1 MMAASFL
8 PNNKQKTHNQHNQL
22 TQDHHLP
29 PPSNNMSESEFYNF
43 TPTDIEGHPFPFKNL
58 KGKVVLIVNTASR
71 CGFTKQYKEL
81 QQLYSNYSDQGLEII
96 AFPCNQF
103 GGQEPGT
110 NDEIVEFCTSKYD
123 VQFPIMEKCDVNGV
137 NESPIFSWLKD
148 GKTGFFGLKVIKWNF
163 EKFLIDKQGNVIQR
177 YASIK
182 TPMKISSDIEVL
194 LNQ

>member
-1 MMAASFL
+1 MA
-8 PNNKQKTHNQHNQL
+8 
-22 TQDHHLP
+22 
-29 PPSNNMSESEFYNF
+29 ESEFYSF
-43 TPTDIEGHPFPFKNL
+43 TPTDIEGQPFPFKNL

-81 QQLYSNYSDQGLEII
+81 QQLYSKYSDQGLEII

-110 NDEIVEFCTSKYD
+110 NTDIVEFCTSKYD

-137 NESPIFSWLKD
+137 NESPIFTWLKD

-182 TPMKISSDIEVL
+182 TPMKISGDIEVL